1 MAVIEGYG
9 AATPRGYTK
18 KAGQA
23 KVKNRPRP
31 KPTPTY
37 GGSSNRGFA
46 SQPSYR
52 PTQSAS
58 RSPAS
63 RASRPVKPVP
73 SADSIADLFN
83 QVAGFKREYSQLG
96 LQHNLQRDQMGSA
109 RGLYMKQLADA
120 FGQSRSGALQDY
132 ASRGLADSGIAHEG
146 LARMES
152 QYGQQRSAYETDY
165 RNQLATMLQGLQGK
179 RADILARRRAIESQY
194 NRLRAQRAAALK
206 MAGFGG

>member
-23 KVKNRPRP
+23 KVKNKPRP
-31 KPTPTY
+31 KPKPTY
-37 GGSSNRGFA
+37 GGGNRGFA

-52 PTQSAS
+52 PTRSVS
-58 RSPAS
+58 RTPT
-63 RASRPVKPVP
+63 RTPSRPVKPIP
-73 SADSIADLFN
+73 SADAIADLFN

-109 RGLYMKQLADA
+109 RGLYLKQLADA
-120 FGQSRSGALQDY
+120 FSQSRSGALQDY
-132 ASRGLADSGIAHEG
+132 ASRGLQDSGIAHEG

-165 RNQLATMLQGLQGK
+165 RNQLAQMLQALQGK

-206 MAGFGG
+206 MSGFGG

>member
-23 KVKNRPRP
+23 KLRNKPRP
-31 KPTPTY
+31 KAKPTY
-37 GGSSNRGFA
+37 GGGNRTFA

-52 PTQSAS
+52 PRSSVS
-58 RSPAS
+58 RTPT
-63 RASRPVKPVP
+63 RAPSRPVRPVP
-73 SADSIADLFN
+73 SADAIADLFN
-83 QVAGFKREYSQLG
+83 QVAGFKRENSQLG
-96 LQHNLQRDQMGSA
+96 LQHNLQRDQMGQA
-109 RGLYMKQLADA
+109 RGLYLKQLADA
-120 FGQSRSGALQDY
+120 FGQSRTGALQDY
-132 ASRGLADSGIAHEG
+132 AARGLADSGIAHEG
-146 LARMES
+146 LAKLES
-152 QYGQQRSAYETDY
+152 TYGQQRAGYETDY
-165 RNQLATMLQGLQGK
+165 RNQLAQMLQTLQGR

>member
-1 MAVIEGYG
+1 MALIEGYG

-23 KVKNRPRP
+23 KVKNKPRP
-31 KPTPTY
+31 KPKPNY
-37 GGSSNRGFA
+37 GGGNRGFA

-52 PTQSAS
+52 PTRSVS
-58 RSPAS
+58 RTPT
-63 RASRPVKPVP
+63 RTPSRPVKPVP
-73 SADSIADLFN
+73 SADAIADLFN
-83 QVAGFKREYSQLG
+83 QVAGFKREYGQLG
-96 LQHNLQRDQMGSA
+96 LQHNLQRDQMGAA
-109 RGLYMKQLADA
+109 RGLYLKQLADA
-120 FGQSRSGALQDY
+120 FGQSRTGALQDY
-132 ASRGLADSGIAHEG
+132 SARGLADSGIAHEG

-165 RNQLATMLQGLQGK
+165 RNQLAQMLQGLQGR

-206 MAGFGG
+206 MAGFG